1 MSAPIAFNPLTGLSS
16 PHSRTQG
23 GPMSDPKEEPK
34 QPIELSNTELEQVTG
49 GATDYFLKIE
59 GIEGESQDDKHK
71 NEII

>member
-1 MSAPIAFNPLTGLSS
+1 
-16 PHSRTQG
+16 
-23 GPMSDPKEEPK
+23 MSDPKEEPK

-59 GIEGESQDDKHK
+59 GIEGESQDAKHK